1 MADLENPAAIEK
13 GQDAMGSQ
21 KPAESGAIP
30 PGVMEKA
37 REYGVQPGQWQ
48 QYGQHIQDEYTR
60 IVNTIMSEY
69 KLLDQVEQNRIIQA
83 IESGDEHAL
92 DEVLLLVNAH
102 LMGQDRELP
111 HVLNNLKKVAAK
123 KILSLAEAGKLA
135 ALSTSQQASVQDE
148 LAPVV
153 EVVVT
158 LFQTLNV
165 PQQEEMVVSLRRG
178 DSAALD
184 TLIAKLT
191 TFGYQLE
198 SLDLADLRARVTKR
212 LLGN

>member
-135 ALSTSQQASVQDE
+135 ALSTS
-148 LAPVV
+148 
-153 EVVVT
+153 
-158 LFQTLNV
+158 
-165 PQQEEMVVSLRRG
+165 
-178 DSAALD
+178 
-184 TLIAKLT
+184 
-191 TFGYQLE
+191 
-198 SLDLADLRARVTKR
+198 
-212 LLGN
+212 

>member
-1 MADLENPAAIEK
+1 M
-13 GQDAMGSQ
+13 
-21 KPAESGAIP
+21 
-30 PGVMEKA
+30 
-37 REYGVQPGQWQ
+37 
-48 QYGQHIQDEYTR
+48 
-60 IVNTIMSEY
+60 
-69 KLLDQVEQNRIIQA
+69 
-83 IESGDEHAL
+83 
-92 DEVLLLVNAH
+92 
-102 LMGQDRELP
+102 
-111 HVLNNLKKVAAK
+111 
-123 KILSLAEAGKLA
+123 
-135 ALSTSQQASVQDE
+135 QDE

-165 PQQEEMVVSLRRG
+165 PQQEEMVLSLRRG

>member
-135 ALSTSQQASVQDE
+135 ALPNSQQASVQDE

-153 EVVVT
+153 EVVLT

-165 PQQEEMVVSLRRG
+165 PQQEEMVASLRQG

-198 SLDLADLRARVTKR
+198 SLDLADLRGRVSKR

>member
-1 MADLENPAAIEK
+1 MADLEKPAAIEK
-13 GQDAMGSQ
+13 GQDVMGSQ

-165 PQQEEMVVSLRRG
+165 PQQEEMVLSLRGG